1 MTNTNIVD
9 IQNAIVQMQAR
20 AINELYSILAQ
31 CRAAKQKQVEVP
43 SEQSVVIQLQH
54 DTIEDLLKDLKE
66 YMSSDELDKLHC
78 KGEINVATNLI
89 QTLERE
95 EY

>member
-1 MTNTNIVD
+1 MTNVNIVD

-20 AINELYSILAQ
+20 AINELYAVLAQ
-31 CRAAKQKQVEVP
+31 HKQAEVP
-43 SEQSVVIQLQH
+43 AEQSVVIQLQH
-54 DTIEDLLKDLKE
+54 DTIEDLFKELKE

-78 KGEINVATNLI
+78 KREINVANGLI

>member
-20 AINELYSILAQ
+20 SINELYAILAQ
-31 CRAAKQKQVEVP
+31 CRAAKQKKTEVP
-43 SEQSVVIQLQH
+43 SEQSIVIQLQH
-54 DTIEDLLKDLKE
+54 ETIEDLFKELKE

-78 KGEINVATNLI
+78 AGEINVATGLI
-89 QTLERE
+89 QTLKRE

>member
-20 AINELYSILAQ
+20 VINELYAILAQ
-31 CRAAKQKQVEVP
+31 CRSAEQKETEVP
-43 SEQSVVIQLQH
+43 AEQSVVIQLQH
-54 DTIEDLLKDLKE
+54 ETIEDLFKELKE

-78 KGEINVATNLI
+78 KGELNVASGLI